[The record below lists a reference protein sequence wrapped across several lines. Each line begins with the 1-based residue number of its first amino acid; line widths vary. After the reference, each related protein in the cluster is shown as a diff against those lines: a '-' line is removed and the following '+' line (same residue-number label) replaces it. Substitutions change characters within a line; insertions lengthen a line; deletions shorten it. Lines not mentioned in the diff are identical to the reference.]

1 MKRKYTEIV
10 KLLRTL
16 ISIES
21 ISKEESKTAETIDTY
36 LQSKG
41 VITNRVMN
49 NVWAVNK
56 YYDAKKPTILLNSH
70 HDTVKPNA
78 KYTRNPF
85 DPAVVDG
92 KLFGLGSND
101 AGGALISLLACFLC
115 FYNQKG
121 LKYNLLFAATA
132 EEEISGQNGIQR
144 ILPLLGDISFGIIGE
159 PTNMQMAIAEKGL
172 IVLDCYAH
180 GVAGHAAR
188 DEGDNAIY
196 KALKDIEWFKTY
208 KFPKVSNQLGEVKM
222 TVSII
227 ESGSQH
233 NVVPS
238 VCKFT
243 VDVRTTDEYTNEEI
257 VEIIKENIS
266 SEVVPRS
273 LRLNSSSIDVNHPIV
288 QVGISLGKGL
298 YGSPTLSDQSLMN
311 FPTLKMGPGDSAR
324 SHSADEFIYLE
335 EIEEAIETYTN
346 ILETLICKTPTYAVV
361 CSN

>member
-21 ISKEESKTAETIDTY
+21 ISKEESKTAETIDAY

-70 HDTVKPNA
+70 HDTVKPNV

-85 DPAVVDG
+85 DPVVVEG

-144 ILPLLGDISFGIIGE
+144 ILPLLGDISFGVIGE

-172 IVLDCYAH
+172 IVLDCYVH

-188 DEGDNAIY
+188 EEGDNAIY
-196 KALKDIEWFKTY
+196 KALQDIEWFKAY
-208 KFPKVSNQLGEVKM
+208 KFPKISNQLGEVKM
-222 TVSII
+222 TVSVI

-257 VEIIKENIS
+257 VEIIKNNVS
-266 SEVVPRS
+266 CEVVPRS
-273 LRLNSSSIDVNHPIV
+273 LRLNSSSIDVNHPVV
-288 QVGISLGKGL
+288 QAGISFGKGL

-324 SHSADEFIYLE
+324 SHSADEFIYIE

-361 CSN
+361 C